1 MKKAI
6 RIWDGVERLSCSAHT
21 LQLTVIQ
28 ALKAIKPYTKWFRK
42 LVKFF
47 KSSKQSQR
55 LDQAQID
62 LAQRNKIND
71 LAEIDEIEVN
81 DDDLE
86 IVKETEFKIL
96 RNVNDVKTRWNST
109 YQSWKRLLILHPAIE
124 WLVAILHLQNEDGT
138 KEDSYKLKSLMLEDH
153 EWLLLNELVNIL
165 KPFDELTSYFSGI
178 QYTTLS
184 VINPSIEALKF
195 EFADG
200 DILTSEELDKIIN
213 SNEINIDEGKYK
225 TNY

>member
-1 MKKAI
+1 
-6 RIWDGVERLSCSAHT
+6 
-21 LQLTVIQ
+21 
-28 ALKAIKPYTKWFRK
+28 
-42 LVKFF
+42 
-47 KSSKQSQR
+47 
-55 LDQAQID
+55 
-62 LAQRNKIND
+62 
-71 LAEIDEIEVN
+71 
-81 DDDLE
+81 
-86 IVKETEFKIL
+86 
-96 RNVNDVKTRWNST
+96 
-109 YQSWKRLLILHPAIE
+109 
-124 WLVAILHLQNEDGT
+124 
-138 KEDSYKLKSLMLEDH
+138 MLEDH